1 MSFRKGFTLMEL
13 LIVVLIVGIL
23 SSVATP
29 QYLKTVD
36 SSRITDGFGMM
47 MLIGSAQKMCWM
59 DHPTSRSVCIAENYY
74 GNNATMPYLVRAR
87 YISQSSWPKSTDKR
101 KVFYATAAYGAS
113 SCSVKGV
120 RMSQTN
126 TVACMLYP
134 TPNSWGAD
142 IGYVDQDNVCKKMLP
157 NATHAASP
165 SCP

>member
-36 SSRITDGFGMM
+36 SSKISDGFGMM

-59 DHPTSRSVCIAENYY
+59 DNPTDKSVCIAEDYY
-74 GNNATMPYLVRAR
+74 GDNATKPYLVRAR

-101 KVFYATAAYGAS
+101 KVFYATAEYGES
-113 SCSVKGV
+113 YCDVKGEE
-120 RMSQTN
+120 MSLPN
-126 TVACMLYP
+126 TFACMLYP
-134 TPNSWGAD
+134 TPNSWRTD
-142 IGYVDQDNVCKKMLP
+142 IGYVDQNNVCKKILP
-157 NATHAASP
+157 SATHAASP